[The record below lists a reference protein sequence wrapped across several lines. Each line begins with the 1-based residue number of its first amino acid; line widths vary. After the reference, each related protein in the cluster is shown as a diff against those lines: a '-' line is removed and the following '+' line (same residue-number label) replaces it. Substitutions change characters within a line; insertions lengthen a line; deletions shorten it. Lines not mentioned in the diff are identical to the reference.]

1 MIISRT
7 PFRVSFVGGGSDLPD
22 YYRRF
27 GGAVISSSIDKYVFI
42 TINKKFDNRIRV
54 SYSQTE
60 NVDQASEVSHRLIR
74 ACLQK
79 LDLYNGVE
87 ITSISDIPSSGS
99 GLGSSSAYA
108 VGLLHVLHA
117 FQGRYVSKEELA
129 AQACHVEI
137 NICGEPIGKQDQYAA
152 AYGGLNYIRFNPDD
166 TVDVEPI
173 ICDGKVVR
181 DLQDS
186 LIMFYTG
193 ISRSASDILSKQ
205 RELTASD
212 ADKQATMGRMVGLT
226 DVLRAELQR
235 GNLDAFGEILHESW
249 MLKRSLTSE
258 ISSSAIDDWY
268 ERARGAG
275 AIGGKILG
283 AGGGGFLLFFAPPD
297 RHEKIAWTLPELRPV
312 SCRLER
318 SGTRIIFF
326 HN

>member
-7 PFRVSFVGGGSDLPD
+7 PFRISFVGGGSDLPD

-27 GGAVISSSIDKYVFI
+27 GGAVISSSINKYVFI
-42 TINKKFDNRIRV
+42 TINKKFDDRVRV
-54 SYSQTE
+54 SYSETE
-60 NVDQASEVSHRLIR
+60 NVDHAKKINHKLVR

-79 LDLYNGVE
+79 LDVCNGVE

-117 FQGRYVSKEELA
+117 FLGRYISKEELA

-137 NICGEPIGKQDQYAA
+137 NICGEPIGKQDQYAS

-166 TVDVEPI
+166 SVDVEPI

-193 ISRSASDILSKQ
+193 VTRSASNILLKQ
-205 RELTASD
+205 KALTSSNG
-212 ADKQATMGRMVGLT
+212 DKQATIGRMVELAN
-226 DVLRAELQR
+226 VLRTELQG
-235 GNLDAFGEILHESW
+235 GNIGAFGEILHEAW
-249 MLKRSLTSE
+249 MLKRSLTDE

-268 ERARGAG
+268 ERARKAG
-275 AIGGKILG
+275 AVGGKILG
-283 AGGGGFLLFFAPPD
+283 AGGGGFMLFFAPPE
-297 RHEKIAWTLPELRPV
+297 RHEKIAWALPELRPV
-312 SCRLER
+312 SFRLER
-318 SGTRIIFF
+318 GGTRIIFF
-326 HN
+326 DN